1 MSEQTFNKVF
11 QLIQECLV
19 PKTQLEEYQNKILH
33 LESML
38 QKANIEVEKLKS
50 ESSEQKLSLEITQA
64 EKESLQAVMKAAQ
77 VKFKEVCL
85 KLKQK
90 TQQYNSLLRT
100 QNCLEKTNTEKLP
113 ALSGIPNVKQE
124 PIGLVNLPL
133 SLPSKPNALK
143 LSTKPKNT
151 QKSGET
157 IPKETAIKTGTKRQ
171 NTTADDSSKIET
183 KRTKVEK
190 SNTLS
195 RCATQSVKNKE
206 SFTCEECLVA
216 WGKDIEDNYQGDP
229 ANNLVPDPKQKI
241 QAFTS
246 FQAYADHM
254 SDTHGCEI
262 LAITDYYRDRSNRFG
277 CKICTCRFETKMHLD
292 NHVEF
297 EHANSNLTKRQFFDL
312 YLKYKSDN

>member
-1 MSEQTFNKVF
+1 MSEQTYSKVF

-38 QKANIEVEKLKS
+38 EKANIEVEKLKS

-90 TQQYNSLLRT
+90 TQQYDSLLRS
-100 QNCLEKTNTEKLP
+100 QNCRELMNTKKLP

-143 LSTKPKNT
+143 LSTQPKST
-151 QKSGET
+151 KKSEGT
-157 IPKETAIKTGTKRQ
+157 TPKDTAIKTGTKRQ
-171 NTTADDSSKIET
+171 NTTADDSSKIEA

-190 SNTLS
+190 SITLS
-195 RCATQSVKNKE
+195 QFTRQSVKSIQPFN
-206 SFTCEECLVA
+206 CEECLLA
-216 WGKDIEDNYQGDP
+216 WGKHIEYNFQGDP

-241 QAFTS
+241 ETFSS

-254 SDTHGCEI
+254 SDTHGCEKDSV
-262 LAITDYYRDRSNRFG
+262 TDYYCYRGNAYA
-277 CKICTCRFETKMHLD
+277 CKFCDCRFEFKMNLDTHL
-292 NHVEF
+292 EF
-297 EHANSNLTKRQFFDL
+297 EHANTNLTNRQFFDL